1 MLGERIAKARKF
13 ANFSDQKSL
22 AKALGIGARTL
33 ADYENNKSE
42 PKTSILVNIAEICNV
57 DARWLLIGK
66 GDMLLDTSSN
76 LPSIPGTA
84 LSEDVVSI
92 NYYPDV
98 YAAAGYGAI
107 NGNVKSEI
115 MTFDRKFIE
124 QFLNVR
130 RFDLLDIIHITGD
143 SMEPYIQNGE
153 TVILERNKEARNGET
168 VIALINGETYVK
180 RYQAD
185 PFKQWIKLISDNKL
199 YGDITLSTPEHI
211 QALSI
216 VGIVRAKIKPF

>member
-1 MLGERIAKARKF
+1 MDFGERVVEARVALGFNQSEFAKEIALA
-13 ANFSDQKSL
+13 AQSL
-22 AKALGIGARTL
+22 AR
-33 ADYENNKSE
+33 YEKNKVKPSVE
-42 PKTSILVNIAEICNV
+42 FITKLTDMFNINSN
-57 DARWLLIGK
+57 WLLTGK
-66 GDMLLDTSSN
+66 GEMLLDNNSN

-115 MTFDRKFIE
+115 MNFDRKFIE

-143 SMEPYIQNGE
+143 SMEPFIQNGE

-185 PFKQWIKLISDNKL
+185 PFKKWIRLISDNKL
-199 YGDITLSTPEHI
+199 YGDITLSTPEHM